1 MRKLI
6 ALAFVVASSYGLS
19 FAKPM
24 EALSRYNVVLVHGA
38 APESEGFEDQ
48 CDGTVSS
55 AWDFHNAW
63 VVDYTTQD
71 GKREAPK
78 SLGGAAGM
86 LGAYNQEGDVKLT
99 LWLDSAVFEDTIT
112 YGSDYI
118 YIQRAFANPA
128 ASPAH
133 NAHEIGDRT
142 WKGNNNCSV
151 RRSLFEEAQEV
162 RVQGS
167 TNLSIMRND
176 SKAAYRS
183 IPSRNILIAH
193 SMGGVAS
200 HEYVTDTNVYNNDVD
215 KVITLDSPHEGT
227 GSLNLLIDMRDYKQ
241 QAKEAS
247 SQFLL
252 AYVLSAMRGVSDPF
266 AATILVDMLAMTY
279 GTSAMNRAVTTLV
292 DKLAL
297 KDDYGFKEE
306 DSLTQYIYPAS
317 EGITSLKNRTAHE
330 NMPMVRLLAG
340 KGGMTFSDP
349 NEGFLKP
356 ALNFTVPEALSAPI
370 GNIVTQLKE
379 GDGSAAA
386 KYVNS
391 MTGLGLGYLG
401 AITLQD
407 IGTTLIPEKSGL
419 AEETS
424 AFIDPNVDVRRFTF
438 DAAAHANEA
447 SIGLLVAENVATLA
461 TTVANI
467 LAVDGITFGSP
478 IVGAEL
484 KFAIALAGAGLLTLE
499 VMDSGVEDILS
510 SHENAKARR
519 MLDTLYSA
527 EFSYNKVMGGDVS
540 GKTLLMEDFLY
551 EKPFVNLGLFVSAD
565 SLRDVD
571 AGCFYEADKADKE
584 QLCEI
589 GLYGANGDIVDMAGR
604 RNYKE
609 FRKSPLAFKSSSDWS
624 SIGMKMDRWERVDGL
639 KPDGGE
645 NPGGVP
651 IRHVERYNVPAITVD
666 NWIEKYSFVVDDLM
680 PHRLRQIRLNFN
692 YKEEIAWECDI
703 TKADTS
709 STACQ
714 VFGRSGGG
722 SWGPVFSRNHAV
734 LSDGR
739 EIVIMDTIR
748 GVPHPVKKNGLFEFE
763 PRKYGFDNLLAIQKD
778 NQNTVAISTV
788 NKIGASNTQRFYYL
802 YKATANKLESV
813 WPRNDVVLNKIKDFE
828 AYASA
833 LGYEEFYVMNA
844 WDTFLKQSGDSLGS
858 VYSKSEMDME
868 LDTYY
873 DLSRIGTTGVSADG
887 LVYDSTSA
895 YFTSRQS
902 DSDPAE
908 GDYVWQFYTNIVNST
923 DSTMDTNSYE
933 IPFKVDRTA
942 PKFVV
947 TPEYDF
953 TNPSKSAFVA
963 RYKWTDSV
971 NEPDIR
977 AMRWTLESG
986 CAYRAGSTS
995 SKDVTCTNSM
1005 DLTAFENV
1013 GSYDFAMPWDSASR
1027 SFAKK
1032 QGDGLYR
1039 IKVFAVDNA
1048 VSDRASYVKMSNLEN
1063 AIANNPSKV
1072 DANLWPVD
1080 SDSLNVSTEYAAFIV
1095 DVTAPKLENV
1105 VAGAD
1110 SGAYSPYASLAR
1122 PARDSKYGYATYD
1135 SLLGISYQVRENLN
1149 GRERAPVTV
1158 LWNFVHLGDT
1168 SKVDRA
1174 GDSVWVKSIGIATAE
1189 WREASGMRLEDGDYE
1204 IRALVSDAAKN
1215 DSLYR
1220 NLAKIRVDKTA
1231 PTIFGL
1237 TSNRLVYPDSV
1248 TEFSATIKVNENNDV
1263 ATNRTGM
1270 RCYYRVTDGTNSMN
1284 WKAVSNNVLGNDS
1297 VTFEMESVGSKH
1309 GLRYL
1314 EAACVDAAGNV
1325 SLKTDIFYVGTR
1337 TPMISSPVDG
1347 DPINANLVAIAG
1359 IAPPSGNADSM
1370 HTIYRLRYKV
1380 AGDTVWET
1388 SNIFVNSS
1396 VQNDSLANVSKVSQS
1411 NDGVLGYI
1419 NRELPDGSLLSG
1431 TYIIELGTFSAAE
1444 NLMGVDSLWTTDT
1457 AEVFFGFDADTTSD
1471 ASLQFNIVMDK
1482 DSMKAGKD
1490 SLNLSAFLSGT
1501 FDGDY
1506 FMRIYAEDAKGV
1518 GVFEATSSKVL
1529 KNPYYGLP
1537 SDTLSDT
1544 SAVWFYEDNGVYHL
1558 QWNGLA
1564 LGDSLK
1570 IRFNSS
1576 SFDKICTSADS
1587 TKSLDKCVVRAAETP
1602 EIFDVLA
1609 SLSYADGFPELS
1621 TVGHTDREMLVTG
1634 KSGHLVVRANGAFA
1648 VSRTAILDT
1657 LASQMRVYFGSSAK
1671 DGFYWVANG
1680 ISGDTLNPLAT
1691 GWSVNPEMYG
1701 LKYKWDGIL
1710 STGGYPADGLMKIYA
1725 EAFENTS
1732 SNPHAFIDSAV
1743 VKIKLDPVEIAL
1755 ASKLPDFIA
1764 LKKDDSFACDGSDS
1778 ASCEY
1783 VNFALQQMSVSF
1795 GIKNRESKVDV
1806 YVMKN
1811 GKIVATL
1818 LDPTTVLRAHSNDS
1832 AYKVTWNSKNG
1843 NDMAELD
1850 EGLYQIKIVATPV
1863 DGSASAT
1870 KTASFN
1876 VKFAETMQDLS
1887 PDNPKDLSN
1896 RTPSIFVSEAF
1907 ADTNYPGVFRYE
1919 PTADYLIKSNVEYRY
1934 MNSKYKNG
1942 ISINGDISGKQAVYG
1957 YEPKHFSL
1965 AIKRHRKELKLVVVQ
1980 NINYTTFYVDCTLWN
1995 FNCEGKDEKRHNAIV
2010 VDTLHFTES
2019 DSFDTMYVIKNA
2031 NPQGKN
2037 YYGLYY
2043 QATDNNLEDISV
2055 FTLSGWDEFLKTYPE
2070 YADSAIVD
2078 KDYGVVKSAKQKIWG
2093 LNKVLSSPFNFPAP
2107 MPSESPNGAEYSY
2120 SNENGDLGC
2129 KSNIEKD
2136 SVCTYEMYDMNAK
2149 LFEIKVFPI
2158 GDDGH
2163 FYSPWSKIHEGYNAY
2178 TYITFAVEFK
2188 IPSEYWN
2195 ADFGMDNLVNRTI
2208 RFDHTDETIYGNGSD
2223 GYLNALV
2230 HRNMIPNGTYFDG
2243 SAWQMDV
2250 GYGLLTP
2257 FEVQYLPMFPATW
2270 KNGTEYFDNGT
2281 NIFLFADEDSNHPQ
2295 DARFDMLFYG
2305 ENFDTDYFQ
2314 VLAVGNVAYGES
2326 DASCDYDSTTNIIMA
2341 TEAVRMC
2348 QVSAKSTNVSVQK
2361 TPFFAGSSGAMFY
2374 VGRNTDW
2381 TTVNK
2386 DDSTSYPADVNWRKS
2401 MKNSCKASG
2410 QDWKSVLDGT
2420 KPCYKYYDIAS
2431 KIHYYYEDYA
2441 DSTWNRI
2448 FINNDGTLKNLVN
2461 APYYVARHP
2470 LNYLNASMVEN
2481 YKKGIKG
2488 FSFDVKPNSSDYDT
2502 KTHSF
2507 FIKLDSIEKIN
2518 TNLNTY
2524 ENVVASVGN
2533 LSLAQNDSMITW
2545 SNDSLHIATDFFERE
2560 FMYRKSEDLL
2570 AKPLARP
2577 GKDVI
2582 PMSRLYSINNEWIK
2596 DVTLKS
2602 AKLMQLD
2609 SSEHSHLKLT
2619 ETFSGTSD
2627 IYVEFKSADSIVD
2640 KRVKEFVE
2648 LQAFLKGG
2656 VTYQLSYL
2664 NDSAFYSI
2672 NDSISK
2678 VNDGLY
2684 HLGWFNVNRLNGNTQ
2699 FLLTWNGG
2707 TGSSYY
2713 FSKFDMIVGSDV
2725 TPSGSRTVKSPL
2737 EEVEVTFP
2745 TSALTEKKDVTVRIS
2760 NPKDHAFGV
2769 FNNLALNG
2777 PIVEVRPSMTFE
2789 NKAALPRIQMKVSRE
2804 EMDAMHTTP
2813 ETIKLYKVDF
2823 DNKEF
2828 VPLENALY
2836 GYLDANGAALG
2847 SLGNDTAAVC
2857 STPVDSRCG
2866 GGDST
2871 WAYLLISAETRT
2883 FSVFTVLDSAVAEV
2897 PNFDL
2902 EILPEVAASTDRI
2915 IDVKGIS
2922 NFNLYV
2928 DDDSLWNDNG
2938 DSTAK
2943 VKLNYTLDSTGFAH
2957 IMLPVRGHDI
2967 DTNYVFVV
2975 AVSVDSTGKT
2985 SELPA
2990 APAFARALTVNTA
3003 FACSVPEDSL
3013 WLGLDN
3019 GYMAYGATCTHPGS
3033 GTVAL
3038 YRDGKLVTEIRGEI
3052 PDTIVYDGSKTFGSS
3067 RIGKIPSGV
3076 YESRYVGVSAIG
3088 MDMQV
3093 AGPLVYTDSMRPMVE
3108 NFDVVDSA
3116 DILDRVF
3123 VVNADVYDS
3132 ESGVASVIVV
3142 PVFGSDT
3149 LRVVSA
3155 VPDSIGNVKI
3165 PVRLSRKKLDN
3176 CTGCKLTLNFRVEDF
3191 GHNHT
3196 DIKHATNKLYPFPAE
3211 IALWYPAREE
3221 TGKVAYENLGTGHNL
3236 DLKGMSSSWL
3246 SDVGLYFSTQ
3256 DSAVGVGSVDLGESS
3271 AYSFEA
3277 RIKRGNTQAK
3287 TWNRVLG
3294 FSGKTGLNI
3303 ELQMKNRD
3311 LRIVEDSVVWL
3322 AEKILPTEKEWFH
3335 IVVTVD
3341 SLNANFYVNGE
3352 LAKSVPV
3359 GGAFAGLD
3367 RELDGTFSVGKLS
3380 TNSFIGNIADIRMY
3394 RGALV
3399 PEQVAALVMPIADD
3413 DETVPEAVII
3423 AVDDMEMENGLERLF
3438 SCSVA
3443 GNHYLASNGSGASLK
3458 ASAYVENSGD
3468 FNIIV
3473 YARSTSLGSISVAAG
3488 ENSATQRGTMSL
3500 SNVWRPVTI
3509 SGITLNLK
3517 TGLHEIA
3524 LKVPSGIQIGGMALV
3539 TPAYPES
3546 AIAWGKSSYTSNSV
3560 AYGNAKKVKTYLRYE
3575 GYPETSTLRP
3585 RIRVVNTSDKPVN
3598 GFSVRYYFR
3607 GEDASQVRT
3616 NRYWPDNVE
3625 SYPSVHSESANTGYV
3640 EWKFVETIPVAG
3652 TVFGGDGPH
3661 FGVYN
3666 SNYAPWN
3673 ALDDPSYVDME
3684 FGAVPDKD
3692 GFFEDAGIIVLDN
3705 DDNLIGGACA
3715 EMEDAIS
3722 IVKKIK
3728 VIASDVRNDVQSSE
3742 IHVKV
3747 ENVGNVSQEPFEMR
3761 YYFRVEGGLAVDYDV
3776 YDWGD
3781 CDRGLK
3787 HDVELKN
3794 YGGTLWG
3801 LSMRCPEPL
3810 NAGDSWKNPVKASL
3824 RIKDWVS
3831 IWNVSD
3837 DPSHRGLSFDSSEA
3851 SGICVYDSLGNLIY
3865 GEEPESDLSG
3875 VKDSAYVADNG
3886 YRAPGNSI
3894 PIVRTDDGLVLN
3906 LNAYTYLSL
3915 DLVNVVGMPIRNVF
3929 TGTLPPGEQMVRVN
3943 WSGINMN
3950 NTYLVLRVNGTIKS
3964 TKLLSLM

>member
-1 MRKLI
+1 M
-6 ALAFVVASSYGLS
+6 ANAS
-19 FAKPM
+19 
-24 EALSRYNVVLVHGA
+24 
-38 APESEGFEDQ
+38 
-48 CDGTVSS
+48 
-55 AWDFHNAW
+55 
-63 VVDYTTQD
+63 
-71 GKREAPK
+71 
-78 SLGGAAGM
+78 
-86 LGAYNQEGDVKLT
+86 
-99 LWLDSAVFEDTIT
+99 
-112 YGSDYI
+112 
-118 YIQRAFANPA
+118 
-128 ASPAH
+128 
-133 NAHEIGDRT
+133 
-142 WKGNNNCSV
+142 
-151 RRSLFEEAQEV
+151 
-162 RVQGS
+162 
-167 TNLSIMRND
+167 
-176 SKAAYRS
+176 
-183 IPSRNILIAH
+183 
-193 SMGGVAS
+193 
-200 HEYVTDTNVYNNDVD
+200 
-215 KVITLDSPHEGT
+215 
-227 GSLNLLIDMRDYKQ
+227 
-241 QAKEAS
+241 
-247 SQFLL
+247 
-252 AYVLSAMRGVSDPF
+252 
-266 AATILVDMLAMTY
+266 
-279 GTSAMNRAVTTLV
+279 
-292 DKLAL
+292 
-297 KDDYGFKEE
+297 
-306 DSLTQYIYPAS
+306 
-317 EGITSLKNRTAHE
+317 
-330 NMPMVRLLAG
+330 
-340 KGGMTFSDP
+340 
-349 NEGFLKP
+349 
-356 ALNFTVPEALSAPI
+356 
-370 GNIVTQLKE
+370 
-379 GDGSAAA
+379 
-386 KYVNS
+386 
-391 MTGLGLGYLG
+391 
-401 AITLQD
+401 
-407 IGTTLIPEKSGL
+407 
-419 AEETS
+419 
-424 AFIDPNVDVRRFTF
+424 
-438 DAAAHANEA
+438 
-447 SIGLLVAENVATLA
+447 
-461 TTVANI
+461 
-467 LAVDGITFGSP
+467 
-478 IVGAEL
+478 
-484 KFAIALAGAGLLTLE
+484 
-499 VMDSGVEDILS
+499 
-510 SHENAKARR
+510 
-519 MLDTLYSA
+519 
-527 EFSYNKVMGGDVS
+527 
-540 GKTLLMEDFLY
+540 
-551 EKPFVNLGLFVSAD
+551 
-565 SLRDVD
+565 
-571 AGCFYEADKADKE
+571 
-584 QLCEI
+584 
-589 GLYGANGDIVDMAGR
+589 
-604 RNYKE
+604 
-609 FRKSPLAFKSSSDWS
+609 
-624 SIGMKMDRWERVDGL
+624 
-639 KPDGGE
+639 
-645 NPGGVP
+645 
-651 IRHVERYNVPAITVD
+651 
-666 NWIEKYSFVVDDLM
+666 
-680 PHRLRQIRLNFN
+680 
-692 YKEEIAWECDI
+692 
-703 TKADTS
+703 
-709 STACQ
+709 
-714 VFGRSGGG
+714 
-722 SWGPVFSRNHAV
+722 
-734 LSDGR
+734 
-739 EIVIMDTIR
+739 
-748 GVPHPVKKNGLFEFE
+748 
-763 PRKYGFDNLLAIQKD
+763 
-778 NQNTVAISTV
+778 
-788 NKIGASNTQRFYYL
+788 
-802 YKATANKLESV
+802 
-813 WPRNDVVLNKIKDFE
+813 
-828 AYASA
+828 
-833 LGYEEFYVMNA
+833 
-844 WDTFLKQSGDSLGS
+844 DTFLKLSGDSLGS

-902 DSDPAE
+902 DSIPAE
-908 GDYVWQFYTNIVNST
+908 GDYVWQFFANIVNT
-923 DSTMDTNSYE
+923 ADSAVDTNSYE
-933 IPFKVDRTA
+933 VPFKVDRTA
-942 PKFVV
+942 PVFAV

-953 TNPSKSAFVA
+953 MNPSKTAFVA

-1135 SLLGISYQVRENLN
+1135 SLLEISYQVRENLN

-1621 TVGHTDREMLVTG
+1621 TVDHTDREMLVTG

-2524 ENVVASVGN
+2524 ENVVASVEN

-2545 SNDSLHIATDFFERE
+2545 SNDSLHIATDSFERE

-2857 STPVDSRCG
+2857 STAVDTRCG
-2866 GGDST
+2866 GASSA

-2883 FSVFTVLDSAVAEV
+2883 FSVFTLLDSAVAEV

-3003 FACSVPEDSL
+3003 FACSVPGDSL

-3019 GYMAYGATCTHPGS
+3019 GYMAYGASCSHPGS

-3093 AGPLVYTDSMRPMVE
+3093 AGPLVYTDSMRPTVE

-3123 VVNADVYDS
+3123 VVNADVHDS
-3132 ESGVASVIVV
+3132 ESGIASVIVV
-3142 PVFGSDT
+3142 PVFGLDT

-3211 IALWYPAREE
+3211 IALWYPAREK

-3303 ELQMKNRD
+3303 ELQMKDRD

-3443 GNHYLASNGSGASLK
+3443 GNHYLASNDSGASLK

-3524 LKVPSGIQIGGMALV
+3524 LKVPSGIQIGGMAPV